1 MLALPTE
8 IWGLIVSMLQSED
21 QRTCLFVSRMHHD
34 LAFSNLFSHITV
46 VFGLWA
52 EDAEEAR
59 WGKDEHA
66 RMIRTE
72 NISRDIL
79 SAISSRPVLARVV
92 RTLTVRARPLRY
104 AEEIIVETRAYVKPS
119 EDHNRR

>member
-34 LAFSNLFSHITV
+34 LAFSKLFSHLTV
-46 VFGLWA
+46 AFGLWT

-59 WGKDEHA
+59 WGEDEQA

-72 NISRDIL
+72 NISRDLL
-79 SAISSRPVLARVV
+79 SAISSSPGLARAV
-92 RTLTVRARPLRY
+92 RALTVCARPLICTD
-104 AEEIIVETRAYVKPS
+104 EIIVKTSA
-119 EDHNRR
+119 

>member
-1 MLALPTE
+1 
-8 IWGLIVSMLQSED
+8 
-21 QRTCLFVSRMHHD
+21 MHHD
-34 LAFSNLFSHITV
+34 LAFSSLFSHLTV
-46 VFGLWA
+46 AFGLWT

-79 SAISSRPVLARVV
+79 SAISSRPGLARVV

-104 AEEIIVETRAYVKPS
+104 TEEIIVETRAYVKPS
-119 EDHNRR
+119 EVHNRR